1 MSSSTRSIRSAF
13 LASLAQLAPIAILSV
28 SACGGGSGGSG
39 SEGAKAPSR
48 EAQSVLP
55 TKAGPGIEIVGEAA
69 PGVADRA
76 RKILALAT
84 KARHLAP
91 KAAVKLETLAPAE
104 LVGVVKKHVDAEI
117 PKDEIRAE
125 GRTFADLGLVPA
137 GYDLEAE
144 TYALLEEQLAG
155 LYIPENKTMYLSKTV
170 PGDEVDSTLAHEL
183 VHALQDQHFD
193 LGVKMKFRHGASDEL
208 SALSSLAEGDATVA
222 MFDEMILAK
231 QGERALAS
239 HDTSQ
244 VEDVDAWQFLDST
257 GGKAGMNKLSSA
269 PRFIALGLVA
279 PYADGMSFVNG
290 MRRRGGW
297 RAVDAAWSRPP
308 TSTEQLLHIE
318 KYLANEAALTVA
330 PATATA
336 LGAGWKRSWD
346 DVFGEQE
353 MRLAFSVWMDPKAA
367 VRAAEGWAGDRVALF
382 EADGGR
388 SAVAWS
394 MAFDDEANAKEAY
407 AALVAGWDETF
418 GKGFPQANV
427 GTLSITGWGV
437 GGLYEIKPPT
447 KDPKARDPKAK
458 DPKAKPGLPDL
469 PDPKAKP
476 AGGGAANGLPELPDP
491 NPGSAKST
499 PKPATALKGCRAI
512 ALHGQVVTIVTTPTC
527 DATVAWAS
535 EVAKMTP

>member
-1 MSSSTRSIRSAF
+1 MSKRISSKT
-13 LASLAQLAPIAILSV
+13 LGLAILAGSSLV
-28 SACGGGSGGSG
+28 TLAACGGGSGGG
-39 SEGAKAPSR
+39 EAKAPSR

-55 TKAGPGIEIVGEAA
+55 TKSNPGIEIVGEAP
-69 PGVADRA
+69 PGVAERA
-76 RKILALAT
+76 RKILGLAV

-91 KAAVKLETLAPAE
+91 KTPVKLETLAPTA

-155 LYIPENKTMYLSKTV
+155 LYIPENKTMYLSQTV
-170 PGDEVDSTLAHEL
+170 PGDEVESTLAHEL
-183 VHALQDQHFD
+183 VHALQDQHFE

-244 VEDVDAWQFLDST
+244 VEDVDAFQFLDST
-257 GGKAGMNKLSSA
+257 GGKAGMTKLSSA

-290 MRRRGGW
+290 LRRRGGW
-297 RAVDAAWSRPP
+297 RAVDAAWSHPP
-308 TSTEQLLHIE
+308 TSTEQLLHLDR
-318 KYLANEAALTVA
+318 YLASEAAVMVQ
-330 PATATA
+330 PATTTA
-336 LGAGWKRSWD
+336 LGAGWKKSWD

-353 MRLAFSVWMDPKAA
+353 MRLAFSVWMDPKTAM
-367 VRAAEGWAGDRVALF
+367 RAAEGWGGDRVTLL
-382 EADGGR
+382 EADGGK

-394 MAFDDEANAKEAY
+394 MAFDDEANAKEAH
-407 AALVAGWDETF
+407 AALVEGWSALL
-418 GKGFPQANV
+418 GQPQ
-427 GTLSITGWGV
+427 TITTPFEIV
-437 GGLYEIKPPT
+437 AYGLPT
-447 KDPKARDPKAK
+447 PVAAPKDPKAK
-458 DPKAKPGLPDL
+458 DPKAKDPKAKDPKAASGLPELPDPKAKANAKSSTPPSGLPDL
-469 PDPKAKP
+469 PDPTPPGAKP
-476 AGGGAANGLPELPDP
+476 A
-491 NPGSAKST
+491 
-499 PKPATALKGCRAI
+499 PKAISIPKGCRAI
-512 ALHGQVVTIVTTPTC
+512 ARNGRMVTIVTTPTC
-527 DATVAWAS
+527 DATVAWAA
-535 EVAKMTP
+535 EVAKITP